1 MLYFTPTQTHCAAQ
15 GNKVIFSISS
25 EMKDLNIN
33 VKTRSNFFYTYVKS
47 VLSYGAEI
55 WEFHNGIFCKSVLG
69 VRIFFFTCNSA
80 VYYELG
86 RFPLEIFRNDRK
98 NSILLQTKKQ

>member
-33 VKTRSNFFYTYVKS
+33 VKTRSNIFYTYVKS
-47 VLSYGAEI
+47 VLIYGAEI
-55 WEFHNGIFCKSVLG
+55 REFHNGIFCKRVLG
-69 VRIFFFTCNSA
+69 VRKKITFNSA
-80 VYYELG
+80 FYYEIG
-86 RFPLEIFRNDRK
+86 RFPLEICRKQPK